1 MTKQV
6 FNFLWDT
13 LYLLLLQGDK
23 AVVFP
28 CSLFNVS
35 TSEPDTIFCFRYISV
50 ARDGAVNTVKTLCL
64 PIQETGNGE
73 FVTKLSQ
80 QSTKFYQHRYLAS
93 YSVF

>member
-1 MTKQV
+1 M
-6 FNFLWDT
+6 
-13 LYLLLLQGDK
+13 LQGDK

-35 TSEPDTIFCFRYISV
+35 TSDPDTVFCFRYVSV

-73 FVTKLSQ
+73 
-80 QSTKFYQHRYLAS
+80 
-93 YSVF
+93 

>member
-1 MTKQV
+1 MYT
-6 FNFLWDT
+6 FWDT

-80 QSTKFYQHRYLAS
+80 QSTKFCQHRFLAS
-93 YSVF
+93 YSLF